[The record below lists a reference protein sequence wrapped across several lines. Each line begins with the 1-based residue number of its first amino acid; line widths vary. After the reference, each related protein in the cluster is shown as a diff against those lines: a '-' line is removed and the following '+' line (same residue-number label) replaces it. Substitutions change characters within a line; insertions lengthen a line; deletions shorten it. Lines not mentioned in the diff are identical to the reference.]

1 MISIHRIAKL
11 LAAVIVV
18 GMAVGCA
25 RTQQAEIRPADVNKT
40 GFLGDDYALLQPGRG
55 LEPQLVWINP
65 QADAKAYDKLLL
77 PPIVYFRD
85 RNEWNEPAY
94 PQAEMTKLLDNT
106 TVLLHRKLSPYLRV
120 VSEPSPGTVRMQ
132 VALVDVRGGYP
143 GLDLISTVVPTAL
156 AVATLKQLATG
167 KAAFVGE
174 ASYEVK
180 ITDAVSGTLLG
191 VAVDRRAGGKSLG
204 KDLNTWADAQNII
217 EYWTDRAGYR
227 WCVYA
232 GRSDCR
238 APN

>member
-1 MISIHRIAKL
+1 
-11 LAAVIVV
+11 
-18 GMAVGCA
+18 
-25 RTQQAEIRPADVNKT
+25 
-40 GFLGDDYALLQPGRG
+40 LQPGRG